1 MDHDTKKLFKRLRDS
16 GLSDA
21 AIKAAWP
28 TWWTDDASDD
38 RSAQADLRFALS
50 RRLGVAPEPLLGD
63 RVEFVWHDEARFKSL
78 GHDGDIERSIL
89 TSFGISIGR
98 LLIRATPRN
107 PDFGACPASEVRSAI
122 LSSRSFVDLPS
133 LLSYCWSLGIPVVH
147 LRVFPLAAKYMHAMV
162 VQDGGR
168 FAILLGK
175 DSKFPA
181 PIAFTLAH
189 ELGHIALGHFA
200 GSPAIVDMDDHGKI
214 VNDPDEIAADAYAL
228 ELLTGSS
235 EPRITTSI
243 DDFSARSLAAA
254 VLEAGPPRGIE
265 PGTLAL
271 CLAHRTGKWPL
282 AMAALNH
289 IYDRQR
295 DVWSFVNGLALKQL
309 EEERIS
315 SDSWSY
321 LMNVLQDD

>member
-1 MDHDTKKLFKRLRDS
+1 MDNDTKKLFQRLRDS

-28 TWWTDDASDD
+28 AWWTDEAKDD
-38 RSAQADLRFALS
+38 RSAQADLRFTLS

-98 LLIRATPRN
+98 LLIRATPSN
-107 PDFGACPASEVRSAI
+107 PDFRAFAASEVRLAI
-122 LSSRSFVDLPS
+122 LSSQPFVDLPS
-133 LLSYCWSLGIPVVH
+133 LLSFCWGLGIPVVH

-162 VQDGGR
+162 VQDGDR
-168 FAILLGK
+168 FAVLLGK
-175 DSKFPA
+175 DAKFPS
-181 PIAFTLAH
+181 PVAFTLAH

-200 GSPAIVDMDDHGKI
+200 DAPAIVDMDDHGQA
-214 VNDPDEIAADAYAL
+214 VDDPDELEADAYAL

-235 EPRITTSI
+235 ELSVTTNI
-243 DDFSARSLAAA
+243 DNFSARSLAAA

-271 CLAHRTGKWPL
+271 CLAHRTGKWPV

-289 IYDRQR
+289 IYNKQR
-295 DVWSFVNGLALKQL
+295 DVWSFVNGLALKQIQ
-309 EEERIS
+309 EERIS

-321 LMNVLQDD
+321 LMNVLHDE